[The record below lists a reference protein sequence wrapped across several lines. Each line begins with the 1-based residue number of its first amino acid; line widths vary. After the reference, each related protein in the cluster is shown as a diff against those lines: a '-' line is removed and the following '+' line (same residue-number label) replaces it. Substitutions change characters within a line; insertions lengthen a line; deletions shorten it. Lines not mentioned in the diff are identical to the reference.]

1 MNSQEFSVR
10 AQELENSNLN
20 ITNPA
25 EDIKQSAEAQKNA
38 DTSGA
43 ETDSESDTS
52 TSSNPI
58 EGIKEEVE
66 KAKRAPRRA
75 GLLSIKAANDW
86 VNDAINSPDPKM
98 YFHDLIVQFENTVI
112 FASSNVGKSIL
123 AIQIAEAIARTE
135 KILYVDLELS
145 AKQFQMRYTDPA
157 TGEIHIF
164 PKNFS
169 RAEID
174 PELIAGAD
182 LEQGILNSIEEAAKQ
197 GTRFFVIDNITFI
210 CNDSEK
216 GATAGSFMMKLI
228 RLKKKYF
235 LTTIV
240 IAHTPKRRGYE
251 PITQNDLAGSA
262 KLINF
267 FDAGIALARSA
278 KDNNL
283 RYLKQVKVRTGEYQY
298 DADNVIVYDV
308 VKTEGFLHFELQGYA
323 KEGDHLKNRESAD
336 DYDDIQAILRL
347 KKDGKSIRDIA
358 DELGLSSTTVFR
370 KLKKAKDN
378 NITLDEQQA
387 NPVPPVPSVPSVPP
401 AEQVEQVEQTEQP
414 HDLRLPYKEE
424 E

>member
-1 MNSQEFSVR
+1 MDKRKLNASV
-10 AQELENSNLN
+10 QGLENAELN

-25 EDIKQSAEAQKNA
+25 EDIKKSAEAQKTA
-38 DTSGA
+38 DTSRA
-43 ETDSESDTS
+43 DTDSESDAS
-52 TSSNPI
+52 TNPNPI

-98 YFHDLIVQFENTVI
+98 YFNDLIVQFENTVI

-145 AKQFQMRYTDPA
+145 AKQFQMRYTDPSS
-157 TGEIHIF
+157 GEIHIF

-182 LEQGILNSIEEAAKQ
+182 LEQEILDSIEEAAKQ

-228 RLKKKYF
+228 RLKKKYS

-240 IAHTPKRRGYE
+240 IAHTPKRRGFE

-298 DADNVIVYDV
+298 DADNVIVYDI
-308 VKTEGFLHFELQGYA
+308 VKSDGFLHFELQGYA
-323 KEGDHLKNRESAD
+323 KEYEHLKNRESAD
-336 DYDDIQAILRL
+336 DYDDIQEILRL
-347 KKDGKSIRDIA
+347 KKDGKTIRDIA
-358 DELGLSSTTVFR
+358 DELEMSSTTVFR

-378 NITLDEQQA
+378 NITLDESKA
-387 NPVPPVPSVPSVPP
+387 NAVPPVPSVPP
-401 AEQVEQVEQTEQP
+401 AEQVEQTEQP
-414 HDLRLPYKEE
+414 HDLCLPYKEE
-424 E
+424 D